1 MTWMIYLS
9 KVTAGGHTVFTSN
22 GLSVAPDLGSVLMWM
37 NHRSDGS
44 LDSRSY
50 HTGCP
55 VLVGNKWI
63 ANKWVK
69 WHGQMWRY
77 PCSRERGLHYRPFDN
92 RGKVF

>member
-1 MTWMIYLS
+1 MIYLS
-9 KVTAGGHTVFTSN
+9 DVVAGGRTVFTSN
-22 GLSVAPDLGSVLMWM
+22 GLAVAPARGSVLFWL

-69 WHGQMWRY
+69 WTGQMWTY
-77 PCSRERGLHYRPFDN
+77 PCATEKGRQYVPFNND
-92 RGKVF
+92 GKVI